1 VKKIQ
6 PIIKYI
12 RYLFVSVNERGAN
25 SPFVFDL
32 LQHVIYVKADY
43 YSYKLIEK
51 QRERLLDSK
60 QTVTFHDYGARASG
74 LVTKRVSNIASTSAK
89 SPKYAQLLFRLVN
102 HFQPKHILEL
112 GTSLGISTSYLAMAN
127 TNADITTIEGGKEL
141 VSIANDNFKELKLKN
156 IKQVVGNFDD
166 VLSSV
171 VDDIPSLDFVFF
183 DGNHQK
189 AATLRYF
196 ETCLAKSNENSVF
209 VFDDINWSDEMREAW
224 EQIKNHKQVTITL
237 DLFFM
242 GVVFFKKGQAKQHF
256 IIRF

>member
-1 VKKIQ
+1 MKKIQ
-6 PIIKYI
+6 FVIKYI
-12 RYLFVSVNERGAN
+12 RYLFISVNEHRVHL
-25 SPFVFDL
+25 PFVFDL
-32 LQHVIYVKADY
+32 LQDVIYVKADY
-43 YSYKLIEK
+43 YSYKLVEK
-51 QRERLLDSK
+51 QREKLLDSK
-60 QTVTFHDYGARASG
+60 QTVTFHDYGASANG
-74 LVTKRVSNIASTSAK
+74 LVTKRVSSIASTSAK

-102 HFQPKHILEL
+102 YFQPKHILEL

-127 TNADITTIEGGKEL
+127 TNANVITIEGGKEL

-171 VDDIPSLDFVFF
+171 VNDIPTLDFVFF

-196 ETCLAKSNENSVF
+196 ETCFAKSNENSVF

-224 EQIKNHKQVTITL
+224 EQIKNHNQVTITL

-242 GVVFFKKGQAKQHF
+242 GVVFFKKGHAKQHF